1 MWWIQL
7 TTKINLKE
15 EKNEQKKIIYDQ
27 KKNKTKKKRN
37 VHNQTLEWWSS
48 DDMFKD
54 AMSCGGTKNVN
65 DMWNISTAL

>member
-15 EKNEQKKIIYDQ
+15 EKKWTKENNIWSKKIRR
-27 KKNKTKKKRN
+27 KKRN
-37 VHNQTLEWWSS
+37 VHNQTMEWWSS

-54 AMSCGGTKNVN
+54 TMSCGGTKNVN

>member
-1 MWWIQL
+1 MI
-7 TTKINLKE
+7 K
-15 EKNEQKKIIYDQ
+15 KKIRR
-27 KKNKTKKKRN
+27 KKRN